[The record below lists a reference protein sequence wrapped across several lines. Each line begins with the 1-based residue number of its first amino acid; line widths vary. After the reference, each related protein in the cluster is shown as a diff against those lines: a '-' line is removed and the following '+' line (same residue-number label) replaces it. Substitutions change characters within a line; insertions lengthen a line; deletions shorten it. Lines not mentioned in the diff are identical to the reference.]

1 MKKLLSAPNMKNIL
15 SVLNTNLKYI
25 ALGIIALL
33 ILLSLKQC
41 SNADDLA
48 RENAA
53 LKQKAEITSGN
64 VEALKDSIQYWT
76 DRDGN
81 SLSEIKILS
90 ADGDM
95 LKSEYRELNS
105 KFKDLIR
112 DNNKNG
118 ELIAYLNTKIEF
130 KDRELANLNAST
142 STEGG
147 SKILND
153 STVLIDIFKKYDTL
167 NYYSVIGTVFTKLKD
182 NKIQAGKID
191 LTTTVNMG
199 IELGIARDPKTK
211 IANITT
217 KTAFPAK
224 IQLSGITQIEQ
235 ELNKKP
241 SGYLGLSIFGGYGA
255 TLQNPVRLAPMIGVG
270 VYYSPRW
277 LTIKLHNR

>member
-1 MKKLLSAPNMKNIL
+1 MKKPLSAPNMKNIL

-64 VEALKDSIQYWT
+64 VEVLKDSIQYWT

-118 ELIAYLNTKIEF
+118 ELIAYLNTI
-130 KDRELANLNAST
+130 
-142 STEGG
+142 
-147 SKILND
+147 SKQQEILGPV
-153 STVLIDIFKKYDTL
+153 S
-167 NYYSVIGTVFTKLKD
+167 
-182 NKIQAGKID
+182 
-191 LTTTVNMG
+191 LT
-199 IELGIARDPKTK
+199 
-211 IANITT
+211 
-217 KTAFPAK
+217 
-224 IQLSGITQIEQ
+224 
-235 ELNKKP
+235 
-241 SGYLGLSIFGGYGA
+241 YL
-255 TLQNPVRLAPMIGVG
+255 IGV
-270 VYYSPRW
+270 
-277 LTIKLHNR
+277 

>member
-1 MKKLLSAPNMKNIL
+1 MKKPLSAPNMKNIL

-64 VEALKDSIQYWT
+64 VEVLKDSIQYWT

-81 SLSEIKILS
+81 RLSEIKILS

-112 DNNKNG
+112 DNNKNV

-142 STEGG
+142 ST
-147 SKILND
+147 
-153 STVLIDIFKKYDTL
+153 
-167 NYYSVIGTVFTKLKD
+167 
-182 NKIQAGKID
+182 
-191 LTTTVNMG
+191 
-199 IELGIARDPKTK
+199 
-211 IANITT
+211 
-217 KTAFPAK
+217 
-224 IQLSGITQIEQ
+224 
-235 ELNKKP
+235 
-241 SGYLGLSIFGGYGA
+241 
-255 TLQNPVRLAPMIGVG
+255 
-270 VYYSPRW
+270 
-277 LTIKLHNR
+277 

>member
-1 MKKLLSAPNMKNIL
+1 MVNKIILASKSGVRKKILEDNKVICRVEPSNI
-15 SVLNTNLKYI
+15 
-25 ALGIIALL
+25 
-33 ILLSLKQC
+33 
-41 SNADDLA
+41 D
-48 RENAA
+48 E
-53 LKQKAEITSGN
+53 
-64 VEALKDSIQYWT
+64 DSIKE
-76 DRDGN
+76 
-81 SLSEIKILS
+81 SL
-90 ADGDM
+90 
-95 LKSEYRELNS
+95 LKEKATPTIIS

>member
-64 VEALKDSIQYWT
+64 VEVLKDSIQYWT

-95 LKSEYRELNS
+95 LKSE
-105 KFKDLIR
+105 
-112 DNNKNG
+112 
-118 ELIAYLNTKIEF
+118 
-130 KDRELANLNAST
+130 DR
-142 STEGG
+142 
-147 SKILND
+147 K
-153 STVLIDIFKKYDTL
+153 
-167 NYYSVIGTVFTKLKD
+167 SVV
-182 NKIQAGKID
+182 
-191 LTTTVNMG
+191 
-199 IELGIARDPKTK
+199 
-211 IANITT
+211 
-217 KTAFPAK
+217 
-224 IQLSGITQIEQ
+224 
-235 ELNKKP
+235 
-241 SGYLGLSIFGGYGA
+241 
-255 TLQNPVRLAPMIGVG
+255 
-270 VYYSPRW
+270 
-277 LTIKLHNR
+277 